1 MPYVARDC
9 TGRINAL
16 FCQPVDEI
24 TEFVPVSHPE
34 VLAFLSET
42 GKKEHD
48 LARLVGEVVG
58 VVEDVVAAL
67 LSTGTLSIT
76 DLPPAARK
84 FARRDKLPGG
94 ALGELMADDDGSV
107 RLP

>member
-1 MPYVARDC
+1 MPYIARDY

-16 FCQPVDEI
+16 FYQPMQET

-34 VLAFLSET
+34 VLVFLTET

-48 LARLVGEVVG
+48 LGRVVGEVIG
-58 VVEDVVAAL
+58 VVEDVIAAL

-76 DLPPAARK
+76 DLPPAAQK
-84 FARRDKLPGG
+84 FARRDKLPGESLAG
-94 ALGELMADDDGSV
+94 LLVDEGSV

>member
-1 MPYVARDC
+1 MPYIDRDR

-16 FCQPVDEI
+16 FYQPLQET

-34 VLAFLSET
+34 VLAFLGEAD
-42 GKKEHD
+42 KREYD
-48 LARLVGEVVG
+48 LSRLVGEVIG
-58 VVEDVVAAL
+58 VVEDVIVAL

-76 DLPPAARK
+76 DLSPSARK
-84 FARRDKLPGG
+84 FARRDKLPGES
-94 ALGELMADDDGSV
+94 LGGLMVDEGGV